1 MRRFGSTSLAIVFVI
16 GASPALAQHA
26 SAPKPAPKPAP
37 TPAGAYTNELVS
49 DYCSSC
55 HHEGQ
60 KSGGVSL
67 ESFDA
72 TKVTADVDLGERIV
86 KKLRTGLMPPPGAKR
101 PEGDEA
107 KVMVEY
113 LEGRLDR
120 AAALRPNPGFR
131 PFQRLNRAEYARS
144 VKDLLGIEVDVNA
157 FLPPDTMA
165 HGFDNVADAQLFSPT
180 LMEGYLRAASRVSSL
195 AIGDKN
201 ASPTEVTHKLD
212 RTAAQTAHVPGA
224 PLGTR
229 GGISVVHNFAADG
242 EYSFR
247 MMLHSVP
254 TGQLFGSTVKG
265 EEIEVS
271 IDGARVALL
280 PINTR
285 MSEADPSG
293 MNLQTPR
300 VHVKAGPHRVSAAF
314 IQRFEAPVDDL
325 LTPADSTLAD
335 T

>member
-1 MRRFGSTSLAIVFVI
+1 MNRFGPAIFATAFALLAATADAQ
-16 GASPALAQHA
+16 GPRTKSPAAR
-26 SAPKPAPKPAP
+26 PTP

-72 TKVTADVDLGERIV
+72 TKVTADKELGERIV

-144 VKDLLGIEVDVNA
+144 VKDLVGIDVDVTA

-165 HGFDNVADAQLFSPT
+165 HGFDNVADAQLFSPV

-201 ASPTEVTHKLD
+201 ASPTETTYKID
-212 RTAAQTAHVPGA
+212 RTASQSDHVPGA
-224 PLGTR
+224 PFGTR
-229 GGISVVHNFAADG
+229 GGLSVVHNFPADG
-242 EYSFR
+242 EYLS
-247 MMLHSVP
+247 LIH
-254 TGQLFGSTVKG
+254 
-265 EEIEVS
+265 I
-271 IDGARVALL
+271 
-280 PINTR
+280 
-285 MSEADPSG
+285 
-293 MNLQTPR
+293 
-300 VHVKAGPHRVSAAF
+300 
-314 IQRFEAPVDDL
+314 
-325 LTPADSTLAD
+325 
-335 T
+335 